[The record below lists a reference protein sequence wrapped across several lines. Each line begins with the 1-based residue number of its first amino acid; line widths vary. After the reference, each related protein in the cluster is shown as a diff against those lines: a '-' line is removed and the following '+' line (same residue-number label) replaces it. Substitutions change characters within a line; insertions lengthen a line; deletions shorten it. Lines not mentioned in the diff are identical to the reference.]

1 MWGRVFDD
9 GLFDLY
15 LGALFVNVAAFM
27 VAGELRQTRGAAV
40 YFVVLLA
47 IYQLYAVA
55 KRRITVP
62 RLGYFKAAEKHRRR
76 FGVVGAVSV
85 GVSIIM
91 LLGTLLAVTGVFSDD
106 VPLLLILFS
115 VLAVKMVA
123 LFSLAAYYLGVL
135 RFYFYAA
142 LGAAGMAGA
151 EIAVATAEAG
161 RGWDVIAMFGVPAL
175 VMLPTGV
182 VLLARFIRAY
192 PLRGANRNA

>member
-9 GLFDLY
+9 GLFDHY

-27 VAGELRQTRGAAV
+27 LAGELGQSQGAAI
-40 YFVVLLA
+40 YFVVLLV

-62 RLGYFKAAEKHRRR
+62 RLGHFKPGEKHRRR
-76 FGVVGAVSV
+76 FGAVGAVSV
-85 GVSIIM
+85 GVSVLM
-91 LLGTLLAVTGVFSDD
+91 LVTTVAAVTGAFSDG

-115 VLAVKMVA
+115 VLAVKMVT

-135 RFYFYAA
+135 RFYVYAA

-151 EIAVATAEAG
+151 EIVVATADVG
-161 RGWDVIAMFGVPAL
+161 RGWDVVAMFGVPAL

-182 VLLARFIRAY
+182 VLLTRFIKAY
-192 PLRGANRNA
+192 PLHEAYEVA